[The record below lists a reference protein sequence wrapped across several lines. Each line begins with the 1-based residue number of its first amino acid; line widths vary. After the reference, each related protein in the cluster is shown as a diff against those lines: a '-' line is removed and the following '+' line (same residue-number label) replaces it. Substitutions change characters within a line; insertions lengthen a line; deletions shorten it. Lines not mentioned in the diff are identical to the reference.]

1 MDRQYRF
8 GECPEVFVFIYR
20 GMSQSI
26 LYPEDVRDQGPGHR
40 DNVYIVFDPEVVT
53 GSCNYVMLV
62 IPLVGL
68 WALSYLFPPASWF
81 EITSPTLSCVF
92 VLVITLGWYEVFML
106 KLSAWRTR
114 RNARLKERKSS
125 KAIEMQKLRITAT
138 KRCRNCL
145 TPYRDQNP
153 GGGKFMYSYYGHISK
168 RPILDL
174 SVPPGLGLS
183 NSGILRDLVGKGGKI
198 LNGKHASI
206 DAERRAMI
214 DKRCENRG
222 NCQESRGEKAK
233 RKAEEKRLARLEK
246 KLAEEKER
254 KQREEVARLVEERMK
269 SRNEKM
275 EAKVMVIEGLES
287 IKTHNAEVIH
297 GYKGGSSSSHNH
309 GNVGTRYLDRMQGTF
324 LSSSKAFTGGGFFG
338 KNNAT
343 NIPRE
348 QKSNTTIDTIYNSSR
363 RELSQSDH
371 ITGKLNPSRDDKS
384 MNRSVSLLSSS
395 ISKCST
401 SSCLLFGT
409 SGVLNPK

>member
-1 MDRQYRF
+1 MRVLVEKILMGIIRRW
-8 GECPEVFVFIYR
+8 ECPEVFVFIYR

-26 LYPEDVRDQGPGHR
+26 LYSKDVCDQGPGHR
-40 DNVYIVFDPEVVT
+40 DNVYIVFDPEVVA
-53 GSCNYVMLV
+53 GSCNYVTLV

-68 WALSYLFPPASWF
+68 WALSHLFPPASWF

-114 RNARLKERKSS
+114 RNARLRERRRS

-153 GGGKFMYSYYGHISK
+153 GGGKFMCSYYGHISK

-198 LNGKHASI
+198 LNGKVWSDNRWMCRKIFRITSSRSDASI

-254 KQREEVARLVEERMK
+254 KQRGEVARLVEERMK

-275 EAKVMVIEGLES
+275 EAKYGIV
-287 IKTHNAEVIH
+287 K
-297 GYKGGSSSSHNH
+297 K
-309 GNVGTRYLDRMQGTF
+309 
-324 LSSSKAFTGGGFFG
+324 K
-338 KNNAT
+338 
-343 NIPRE
+343 
-348 QKSNTTIDTIYNSSR
+348 
-363 RELSQSDH
+363 
-371 ITGKLNPSRDDKS
+371 
-384 MNRSVSLLSSS
+384 
-395 ISKCST
+395 
-401 SSCLLFGT
+401 
-409 SGVLNPK
+409 